1 MPELPEVETTRRGI
15 EPHVS
20 GVQMTELRTDA
31 EAMAIFNAGREAMRF
46 LAERLPAYEFF
57 LGAQRCGLAAG
68 IVYSPE
74 EVIIDPHFVARG
86 FPVEIYHDE
95 IGRSAVHLGLPFV
108 CPAAPGE
115 VTRAPHLGE
124 HDAEI
129 LGPLH

>member
-1 MPELPEVETTRRGI
+1 
-15 EPHVS
+15 
-20 GVQMTELRTDA
+20 MTELRIDA
-31 EAMAIFNAGREAMRF
+31 EATAIFNAGREAMRF

-57 LGAQRCGLAAG
+57 LGAHRCGLAAG

-74 EVIIDPHFVARG
+74 EVITDPHFVARG

-108 CPAAPGE
+108 CQAAPGA